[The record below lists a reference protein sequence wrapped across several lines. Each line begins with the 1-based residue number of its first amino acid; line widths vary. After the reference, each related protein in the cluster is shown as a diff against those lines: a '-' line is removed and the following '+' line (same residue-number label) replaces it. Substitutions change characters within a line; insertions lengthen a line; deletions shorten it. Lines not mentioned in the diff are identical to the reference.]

1 MGNFAPTYLQSVSD
15 TDTRRCVVLSKQS
28 IEVGQCRKRILR
40 KNRDGCRCKKN
51 VFEDAET
58 GKWFIIDWRK
68 ERLILV
74 ILDKIRNK

>member
-1 MGNFAPTYLQSVSD
+1 MRHS
-15 TDTRRCVVLSKQS
+15 RRCVVLRSASNRLKWDNVGKGFYGK
-28 IEVGQCRKRILR
+28 IEMDV
-40 KNRDGCRCKKN
+40 DAKKN